1 MDVSLSFAT
10 GDLGVKM
17 LHRGFPRDA
26 RAASVG
32 LAVLLGGALAAPT
45 GALADEGG
53 VSFWLPGLFG
63 SLAAA
68 PQQPGLS
75 MTAMEYYDSVRAGGD
90 VALAREITIGRFKT
104 TLQADINASLHSRID
119 LGLLLPTYTFEQRFL
134 GAQATVGVM
143 TIVGNIDTT
152 LQGTIAGTLGPFG
165 FSKFGSRTDN
175 MTAAGDLYPI
185 FQLRWNEGVNN
196 FMAYM
201 TGDVPVGEYDRT
213 SLSNLGIGHY
223 ALDGGVGYTYLNPQ
237 TGHEFSAV
245 AGLTHNYINPY
256 TNYQNGLDFHL
267 DWGAS
272 QFLSKQLLVGAVGYV
287 YNQLTGDS
295 GSGDRVGPFES
306 RVVGVGPQIGYIF
319 PLGASQG
326 YVNLKGYGE
335 FDAHD
340 RPHGYNAWLSLT
352 ISPPAPPTS
361 ASPRMMMT
369 K

>member
-1 MDVSLSFAT
+1 MKTSNCAVSGKPGVGRRSSIQPTVAFA
-10 GDLGVKM
+10 
-17 LHRGFPRDA
+17 
-26 RAASVG
+26 
-32 LAVLLGGALAAPT
+32 ALAFAAVASAPRT
-45 GALADEGG
+45 AIADEGG

-68 PQQPGLS
+68 PLQPGWS
-75 MTAMEYYDSVRAGGD
+75 MTAMEYYDNAHAGGD
-90 VALAREITIGRFKT
+90 VSLAREVTIGRFNP
-104 TLQADINASLHSRID
+104 TLRVDASASLHAHID
-119 LGLLLPTYTFEQRFL
+119 LGLLLPTYTFEQRFF
-134 GAQATVGVM
+134 GAQTTVGVLFP
-143 TIVGNIDTT
+143 VGKVDTT
-152 LQGTIAGTLGPFG
+152 LQGMISGALGPFG
-165 FSKFGSRTDN
+165 FSKFGSRTDEV
-175 MTAAGDLYPI
+175 TAAGDLIPI
-185 FQLRWNEGVNN
+185 VQMRWNEGVNN

-201 TGDVPVGEYDRT
+201 TGDLPVGEYDRT
-213 SLSNLGIGHY
+213 SLANIGIGHY
-223 ALDGGVGYTYLNPQ
+223 ALDGGLGYTYLNPQ

-306 RVVGVGPQIGYIF
+306 RVIGVGPQVGYIF

-326 YVNLKGYGE
+326 YVNLKAYGE

-340 RPHGYNAWLSLT
+340 RPHGYNAWLTFSIT
-352 ISPPAPPTS
+352 PPTPATPAS
-361 ASPRMMMT
+361 VSPRMMMT

>member
-1 MDVSLSFAT
+1 MKTSNCAVSRKSGLGRGSSIRPTVAFAVLAFAT
-10 GDLGVKM
+10 V
-17 LHRGFPRDA
+17 
-26 RAASVG
+26 ASAPKT
-32 LAVLLGGALAAPT
+32 AV
-45 GALADEGG
+45 ADEGG

-68 PQQPGLS
+68 PVQPGWS

-90 VALAREITIGRFKT
+90 VSLAREVTIGRFNP
-104 TLQADINASLHSRID
+104 TLRVDASASLHAHID
-119 LGLLLPTYTFEQRFL
+119 LGILLPTYTFEQRFF
-134 GAQATVGVM
+134 GAQTTVGVLFP
-143 TIVGNIDTT
+143 VGKVDTT
-152 LQGTIAGTLGPFG
+152 LQGMISGTLGPFG
-165 FSKFGSRTDN
+165 FSKFGSRTDEV
-175 MTAAGDLYPI
+175 TAAGDLIPI
-185 FQLRWNEGVNN
+185 VQMRWNEGVNN

-201 TGDVPVGEYDRT
+201 TGDIPVGEYDRT
-213 SLSNLGIGHY
+213 SLANLGIGHY
-223 ALDGGVGYTYLNPQ
+223 ALDGGLGYTYLNPQ

-306 RVVGVGPQIGYIF
+306 RVVGIGPQIGYIF

-340 RPHGYNAWLSLT
+340 RPHGYNAWLSFT